1 MEKTLALIVLI
12 VLLGA
17 IIGFG
22 PIITIWSLN
31 TVFGTTIAYNFTTWF
46 GTLWLGGIVA
56 GAARSTT
63 K

>member
-12 VLLGA
+12 ILLGA
-17 IIGFG
+17 ILGFG

-31 TVFGTTIAYNFTTWF
+31 TVFGTTIAYNFATWF
-46 GTLWLGGIVA
+46 GTLWLCGIVA
-56 GAARSTT
+56 GAARSRT

>member
-1 MEKTLALIVLI
+1 MEKTLVLIVLI
-12 VLLGA
+12 ILLGA
-17 IIGFG
+17 ILGFG

-31 TVFGTTIAYNFTTWF
+31 TVFGTTIAYNFATWF
-46 GTLWLGGIVA
+46 GTLWLVGIVA